1 MLYYFDSSVIL
12 AILLDEKRKAE
23 ATKLW
28 QEATVRVS
36 SILLKLETITVLRR
50 TYEHN
55 KSKLDSSWLSKKTSE
70 MGEYFQEMNFRIIDE
85 DIEKAFFLKKELAQ
99 CKTLDA
105 IHISTAIELS
115 KLVPKSKFY
124 LYTFDGDMVK
134 LAKLLKFKINET
146 PQKDLI

>member
-1 MLYYFDSSVIL
+1 MLYYFDSSVVL
-12 AILLDEKRKAE
+12 AILLDEKRKIV

-28 QEATVRVS
+28 EEATVRVS

-55 KSKLDSSWLSKKTSE
+55 KSKLDSSWLNKKTGELS
-70 MGEYFQEMNFRIIDE
+70 EYFQEMNFRIIDE

-105 IHISTAIELS
+105 VHIATAIEMS
-115 KLVPKSKFY
+115 KLVPKFKFY
-124 LYTFDGDMVK
+124 LYTFDSDMLK
-134 LAKLLKFKINET
+134 LAKLLKFKTNEIS
-146 PQKDLI
+146 KEDLI

>member
-12 AILLDEKRKAE
+12 AMLLDEKRRVE

-28 QEATVRVS
+28 EEATVRVS

-55 KSKLDSSWLSKKTSE
+55 KSKLDSSWLNKKTSE
-70 MGEYFQEMNFRIIDE
+70 LSEYFQEMNFRIIDE
-85 DIEKAFFLKKELAQ
+85 DIEKVFLLKKELAQ

-105 IHISTAIELS
+105 VHIATAIELN
-115 KLVPKSKFY
+115 KLVPKTKFY
-124 LYTFDGDMVK
+124 LYTFDGGMLK
-134 LAKLLKFKINET
+134 LAKLLKFKTNEM
-146 PQKDLI
+146 PEKDSI